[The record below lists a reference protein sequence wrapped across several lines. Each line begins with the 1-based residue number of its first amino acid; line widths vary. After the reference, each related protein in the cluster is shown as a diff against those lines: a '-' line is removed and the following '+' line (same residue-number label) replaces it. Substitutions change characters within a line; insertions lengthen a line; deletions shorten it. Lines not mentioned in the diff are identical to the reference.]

1 MDNSTKRI
9 LEDLKSS
16 VEIAQDC
23 NEDMNAVSWG
33 MQEGVLISCNDAK
46 LLIELIERSGSNLD
60 LEELEKK
67 VDLALDGETKES
79 LTEWL
84 KAKHHQYSTH

>member
-1 MDNSTKRI
+1 MGNQTRTI
-9 LEDLKSS
+9 LEKLKFS
-16 VEIAQDC
+16 VSVAEKC

-46 LLIELIERSGSNLD
+46 LLIELIEKSVSNLD
-60 LEELEKK
+60 LEELERK
-67 VDLALDGETKES
+67 VDLALDKETKES
-79 LTEWL
+79 LNEWL

>member
-9 LEDLKSS
+9 LDDLKSS

-46 LLIELIERSGSNLD
+46 LLIELIEKS
-60 LEELEKK
+60 E
-67 VDLALDGETKES
+67 VDNILKEII
-79 LTEWL
+79 
-84 KAKHHQYSTH
+84 

>member
-9 LEDLKSS
+9 LDDLKSS

-46 LLIELIERSGSNLD
+46 LLIELIENNEYTSRCL
-60 LEELEKK
+60 
-67 VDLALDGETKES
+67 GEILKTKN
-79 LTEWL
+79 
-84 KAKHHQYSTH
+84 